1 MPVVT
6 AFGEARTIRAV
17 VFDFFGTLTR
27 ATQRGPAHAAVPRR
41 LGCDPAGFAAALDA
55 TFVQRITGGLGD
67 PLETLAA
74 LAGRCGVPRP
84 SAEMLRRAYADR
96 VAAVRADIR
105 LRPDA
110 VGVLR
115 SLRERGL
122 PVGVVNDCAAEL
134 PLLWPGLAVAP
145 FVDARVFSVEER
157 RHKPDRHVYQA
168 AAERLRVDSADCLYV
183 GDGDS
188 HELTG
193 ATAAGMTAIRLAAD
207 DLGRHLVFSA
217 DDWAGPTV
225 RTLTEVLD
233 VVAASR
239 HRTFAAA

>member
-6 AFGEARTIRAV
+6 AFGEALTIRAV

-27 ATQRGPAHAAVPRR
+27 ATQRGPAHATVPRR

-55 TFVQRITGGLGD
+55 TFVQRITGRLGD

-74 LAGRCGVPRP
+74 LAGHCGVPRP
-84 SAEMLRRAYADR
+84 STEVLRRAYADR
-96 VAAVRADIR
+96 IAAVRADIR
-105 LRPDA
+105 LRPEA

-122 PVGVVNDCAAEL
+122 PVGVISDCAAEL
-134 PLLWPGLAVAP
+134 PLLWPDLAVAP
-145 FVDARVFSVEER
+145 LVDVRVFSIEER
-157 RHKPDRHVYQA
+157 RHKPDLHMYQA
-168 AAERLRVDSADCLYV
+168 ATERLGVDPADCLYV

-193 ATAAGMTAIRLAAD
+193 ASSAGMTAIRLAAD
-207 DLGRHLVFSA
+207 DLSRHLVFSA
-217 DDWAGPTV
+217 DDWAGPAV

-233 VVAASR
+233 VVTGSRRPSFSAA
-239 HRTFAAA
+239 